1 VTHLFVTTRSL
12 YPTIA
17 TKIVNGAKNSPY
29 KSKKEVYAVL
39 DSDLERDRLKQ
50 YDGAILIKSPDAS
63 LKQFKASQICKYECG
78 SRVSNSYRDEQ
89 IKAVQA
95 DRDRR

>member
-1 VTHLFVTTRSL
+1 MTQLHRLF
-12 YPTIA
+12 PTIG

-29 KSKKEVYAVL
+29 KSKKDVYNAL
-39 DSDLERDRLKQ
+39 DTDIEKDRLRQ
-50 YDGAILIKSPDAS
+50 YDAAILISKPDAS

-78 SRVSNSYRDEQ
+78 GRVSNSYRDEQ